1 MQCRMILYID
11 FRLLSFLERLL
22 CRVFDHVR
30 PCINLVDDCTV
41 VKFEWLLV
49 VLFPFSVL
57 N

>member
-11 FRLLSFLERLL
+11 FRLLSCFRAT
-22 CRVFDHVR
+22 VR
-30 PCINLVDDCTV
+30 PCIILVDDCTL

-57 N
+57 I